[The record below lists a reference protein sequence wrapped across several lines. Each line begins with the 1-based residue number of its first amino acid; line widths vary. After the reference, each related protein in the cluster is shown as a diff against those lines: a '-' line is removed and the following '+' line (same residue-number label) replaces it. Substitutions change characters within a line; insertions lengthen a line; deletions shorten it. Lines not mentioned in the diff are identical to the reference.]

1 MHMICEAGAGRAENL
16 AYVRITFLH
25 GDNAFFHHLAPTCA
39 YTLAAQS
46 CSHNTKI
53 VDDMALNYIWSGFF
67 LVGFIAA
74 LLQWLFLGDTEIFK
88 KIIDGTFDSA
98 KMGVMDIALPL
109 AGVMT
114 LWLGIMNVGEKA
126 GAIGVLAK
134 IISPFFSR
142 IFPEVPKDHP
152 ATGHMVMNFSANL
165 LGLDNAATPFGLKA
179 MESLQTLNPDK
190 DTASN
195 AQIMFL
201 VLHTSGLTLI
211 PLAIMAQRSI
221 LGAKDPSDIFIP
233 CMIATYVAT
242 VTGLIVVAIKQR
254 INLFDR
260 VVLAWLGGMTSAIA
274 LLIYYFTQYLTK
286 PEIQLVSKVAS
297 NLILFSI
304 IIVFIVG
311 AMRKKVNVYEAF
323 IEGAKGGIQTS
334 LTIIPYLVGMLVAI
348 SVIRNSGVLGFV
360 VSGLEWV
367 FIHLGMTTE
376 FTPALPTAL
385 MKPLS
390 GSGSKAM
397 MIDAM
402 QTYGVDSF
410 VGRLA
415 CIFQG
420 SADTTF
426 YIVALYFGSVG
437 IRKTRY
443 AISCGLIADFAGIIA
458 AIFVA
463 YMFFG

>member
-1 MHMICEAGAGRAENL
+1 
-16 AYVRITFLH
+16 
-25 GDNAFFHHLAPTCA
+25 
-39 YTLAAQS
+39 
-46 CSHNTKI
+46 
-53 VDDMALNYIWSGFF
+53 MALNYIWSGFF
-67 LVGFIAA
+67 IVGFLAA
-74 LLQWLFLGDTEIFK
+74 LAQWLFLGDNEIFK
-88 KIIDGTFDSA
+88 KIIDGTFESA
-98 KMGVMDIALPL
+98 RAGVMDIALPL

-126 GAIGVLAK
+126 GAVGWLARV
-134 IISPFFSR
+134 IAPFFSR
-142 IFPEVPKDHP
+142 IFPDVPKDHP

-179 MESLQTLNPDK
+179 MESLQTLNPTK

-211 PLAIMAQRSI
+211 PLAIMAQRAI
-221 LGAKDPSDIFIP
+221 LGAANPADIFIP

-242 VTGLIVVAIKQR
+242 VTGIIVVSLRQG
-254 INLFDR
+254 INLLNR
-260 VVLAWLGGMTSAIA
+260 VVLGWLGGITAAIVA
-274 LLIYYFTQYLTK
+274 LVAYFTLFLTK
-286 PEIQLVSKVAS
+286 PEIELVSKVAS

-304 IIVFIVG
+304 IIIFIVG
-311 AMRKKVNVYEAF
+311 AMRKGENVYEAF
-323 IEGAKGGIQTS
+323 IEGAKGGITTS
-334 LTIIPYLVGMLVAI
+334 LTVIPYLVGMLVAI

-360 VSGLEWV
+360 VAGLDWIFV
-367 FIHLGMTTE
+367 HLGMHTE

-443 AISCGLIADFAGIIA
+443 AISCGLMADFAGIVT
-458 AIFVA
+458 AILVA
-463 YMFFG
+463 YLFFG

>member
-1 MHMICEAGAGRAENL
+1 
-16 AYVRITFLH
+16 
-25 GDNAFFHHLAPTCA
+25 
-39 YTLAAQS
+39 
-46 CSHNTKI
+46 
-53 VDDMALNYIWSGFF
+53 MALNYIWIGFF
-67 LVGFIAA
+67 LVGYLAA
-74 LLQWLFLGDTEIFK
+74 LAQWIFLGDTEIFK
-88 KIIDGTFDSA
+88 RIIDGTFDSA

-114 LWLGIMNVGEKA
+114 LWLGIMNIGEKA
-126 GAIGVLAK
+126 GAIGWLAK

-179 MESLQTLNPDK
+179 MESLQTLNPEK
-190 DTASN
+190 DTATN

-211 PLAIMAQRSI
+211 PLAIMAQRAI
-221 LGAKDPSDIFIP
+221 LGAQDPSDIFIP
-233 CMIATYVAT
+233 CMVATYVAT
-242 VTGLIVVAIKQR
+242 VTGIIAVSIRQR
-254 INLFDR
+254 INLLNG
-260 VVLAWLGGMTSAIA
+260 VVLSWLGGMTAAIA
-274 LLIYYFTQYLTK
+274 LMIWYFTNFLSK
-286 PEIQLVSKVAS
+286 PEIETVSKVAS

-304 IIVFIVG
+304 IVVFIGG
-311 AMRKKVNVYEAF
+311 ALRKGVNVYEAF

-360 VSGLEWV
+360 VQGMEWV
-367 FIHLGMTTE
+367 ITQMGLDTS

-402 QTYGVDSF
+402 KTYGVDSF

-437 IRKTRY
+437 VRKTRY
-443 AISCGLIADFAGIIA
+443 AISCGLIADLAGIIA
-458 AIFVA
+458 AISVA
-463 YMFFG
+463 YVFFG

>member
-1 MHMICEAGAGRAENL
+1 
-16 AYVRITFLH
+16 
-25 GDNAFFHHLAPTCA
+25 
-39 YTLAAQS
+39 
-46 CSHNTKI
+46 
-53 VDDMALNYIWSGFF
+53 MALNYIWSGFF
-67 LVGFIAA
+67 LVGFVAA
-74 LLQWLFLGDTEIFK
+74 MLQWLFLGDTEIFK
-88 KIIDGTFDSA
+88 RIIDGTFESA
-98 KMGVMDIALPL
+98 KVAVMEIALPL

-126 GAIGVLAK
+126 GAIGLLAK
-134 IISPFFSR
+134 IIAPFFSR
-142 IFPEVPKDHP
+142 IFPGVPKDHP

-179 MESLQTLNPDK
+179 MESLQTLNPKK
-190 DTASN
+190 DEPTD

-211 PLAIMAQRSI
+211 PLAIMAQRAI

-242 VTGLIVVAIKQR
+242 LTGIIVVALRQR

-260 VVLAWLGGMTSAIA
+260 VLLAWIGGLSGALA
-274 LLIYYFTQYLTK
+274 LLIWYFTNYLTK
-286 PEIQLVSKVAS
+286 PEIELVSKVAS

-304 IIVFIVG
+304 IIAFLVG
-311 AMRKKVNVYEAF
+311 AMRKGVNVYEAF

-334 LTIIPYLVGMLVAI
+334 ITIIPYLVGMLVAI
-348 SVIRNSGVLGFV
+348 SVVRNSGVLGFIV
-360 VSGLEWV
+360 GGLGWV
-367 FIHLGMTTE
+367 IAQLGLPTD
-376 FTPALPTAL
+376 FVPALPTAL

-390 GSGSKAM
+390 GSGSRAM

-402 QTYGVDSF
+402 KTYGVDSF

-443 AISCGLIADFAGIIA
+443 AISCGLIADFAGIVA
-458 AIFVA
+458 AILVA
-463 YMFFG
+463 YLFFG

>member
-1 MHMICEAGAGRAENL
+1 M
-16 AYVRITFLH
+16 
-25 GDNAFFHHLAPTCA
+25 
-39 YTLAAQS
+39 TL
-46 CSHNTKI
+46 T
-53 VDDMALNYIWSGFF
+53 YIWAGFF
-67 LVGFIAA
+67 IVGFAAA
-74 LLQWLFLGDTEIFK
+74 LVQWLFFGDVEIFK
-88 KIIDGTFDSA
+88 KMVDGTFESA
-98 KMGVMDIALPL
+98 KVGVMEIALPL

-114 LWLGIMNVGEKA
+114 LWLGILNIGEKA
-126 GAIGVLAK
+126 GAISFIAK

-152 ATGHMVMNFSANL
+152 ATGHMVMNFSANF

-179 MESLQTLNPDK
+179 MESLQTLNPVK

-201 VLHTSGLTLI
+201 VLHASGLTLI
-211 PLAIMAQRSI
+211 PLSIMAQRAV
-221 LGAKDPSDIFIP
+221 LGAADPSDIFIP

-242 VTGLIVVAIKQR
+242 VTGLIAVAIKQR
-254 INLFDR
+254 INLFDS
-260 VVLAWLGGMTSAIA
+260 VIISWIGGITALIVGLVWYMSQHLAKTEIA
-274 LLIYYFTQYLTK
+274 
-286 PEIQLVSKVAS
+286 LVSKVVS
-297 NLILFSI
+297 NLILLTI

-311 AMRKKVNVYEAF
+311 GLRKRINVYEAF

-348 SVIRNSGVLGFV
+348 SVLRNSGVLGFI
-360 VSGLEWV
+360 VSGFTWFFTQIGV
-367 FIHLGMTTE
+367 NTD

-385 MKPLS
+385 MKPIS
-390 GSGSKAM
+390 GSGARAM

-402 QTYGVDSF
+402 KTYGVDSF

-426 YIVALYFGSVG
+426 YIVALYFGVAG
-437 IRKTRY
+437 VNKTRY
-443 AISCGLIADFAGIIA
+443 AITFGLIAEFAGVVA
-458 AIFVA
+458 AVFVA
-463 YMFFG
+463 YLFFH

>member
-1 MHMICEAGAGRAENL
+1 
-16 AYVRITFLH
+16 
-25 GDNAFFHHLAPTCA
+25 
-39 YTLAAQS
+39 
-46 CSHNTKI
+46 
-53 VDDMALNYIWSGFF
+53 MALNYIWIGFF
-67 LVGFIAA
+67 LVGFVAA
-74 LLQWLFLGDTEIFK
+74 LAQLIFLGDTEIFK
-88 KIIDGTFDSA
+88 RIIDGTFDA
-98 KMGVMDIALPL
+98 ARMGVMDIALPL

-114 LWLGIMNVGEKA
+114 LWLGIMNIGEKA
-126 GAIGVLAK
+126 GAVGWLAK
-134 IISPFFSR
+134 VISPFFSR

-179 MESLQTLNPDK
+179 MESLQTLNPNK

-211 PLAIMAQRSI
+211 PLAIMAQRAI

-242 VTGLIVVAIKQR
+242 VAGIIAVSIRQR
-254 INLFDR
+254 INLLNG
-260 VVLAWLGGMTSAIA
+260 VVLGWLGSITAAIA
-274 LLIYYFTQYLTK
+274 ALIWYFTVFLTK
-286 PEIQLVSKVAS
+286 PEIETVSKVAS

-304 IIVFIVG
+304 IVVFIVG
-311 AMRKKVNVYEAF
+311 ALIRRVNVYEAF

-348 SVIRNSGVLGFV
+348 SVIRNAGVLGFV
-360 VSGLEWV
+360 VQGLEWL
-367 FIHLGMTTE
+367 IRMAGLDTA

-390 GSGSKAM
+390 GSGSRAL

-402 QTYGVDSF
+402 KTYGVDSF

-437 IRKTRY
+437 VRKTRY
-443 AISCGLIADFAGIIA
+443 AISCGLIADLAGIVA
-458 AIFVA
+458 AIAVA
-463 YMFFG
+463 YVFFG

>member
-1 MHMICEAGAGRAENL
+1 
-16 AYVRITFLH
+16 
-25 GDNAFFHHLAPTCA
+25 
-39 YTLAAQS
+39 
-46 CSHNTKI
+46 
-53 VDDMALNYIWSGFF
+53 MALNYIWSGFF
-67 LVGFIAA
+67 LIGFLAA
-74 LLQWLFLGDTEIFK
+74 LIQWLFMGDTEIFK
-88 KIIDGTFDSA
+88 RIMDGTYESA
-98 KMGVMDIALPL
+98 RMGVMDIALPL

-114 LWLGIMNVGEKA
+114 LWLGIMNIGEKA
-126 GAIGVLAK
+126 GAIGALAK
-134 IISPFFSR
+134 MIAPFFSR
-142 IFPEVPKDHP
+142 IFPGVPKEHP
-152 ATGHMVMNFSANL
+152 ANGHMVMNFSANL

-179 MESLQTLNPDK
+179 MESLQTLNPVK
-190 DTASN
+190 DEATD

-211 PLAIMAQRSI
+211 PLAIMAQRAI

-233 CMIATYVAT
+233 CLIATYVAT
-242 VTGLIVVAIKQR
+242 VAGIIVVAIRQR
-254 INLFDR
+254 IRLFDT
-260 VVLAWLGGMTSAIA
+260 VIVSWLGGIA
-274 LLIYYFTQYLTK
+274 LAICTMIWYFTNYMSK
-286 PEIQLVSKVAS
+286 EEIQLFSKIFS
-297 NLILFSI
+297 NVVLFSI
-304 IIVFIVG
+304 IAGFILG
-311 AMRKKVNVYEAF
+311 ALRKKVNVYDAF

-348 SVIRNSGVLGFV
+348 GIFRNSGVMGWIS
-360 VSGLEWV
+360 SGLNWV
-367 FIHLGMTTE
+367 FVSMGVNTD
-376 FTPALPTAL
+376 FVPALPTAL

-443 AISCGLIADFAGIIA
+443 AITAGLIADLAGIIA

-463 YMFFG
+463 YLFFG

>member
-1 MHMICEAGAGRAENL
+1 
-16 AYVRITFLH
+16 
-25 GDNAFFHHLAPTCA
+25 
-39 YTLAAQS
+39 
-46 CSHNTKI
+46 
-53 VDDMALNYIWSGFF
+53 MALNYIWSGFF
-67 LVGFIAA
+67 LVGFAAA
-74 LLQWLFLGDTEIFK
+74 LLQWIFLGDTEIFK
-88 KIIDGTFDSA
+88 KIIDGTFESA

-126 GAIGVLAK
+126 GAINVLAK

-179 MESLQTLNPDK
+179 MESLQTLNPNK
-190 DTASN
+190 DTATD

-211 PLAIMAQRSI
+211 PLAIMAQRAI
-221 LGAKDPSDIFIP
+221 LGAKDPSDVFIP

-242 VTGLIVVAIKQR
+242 VTGLVVVAIRQR
-254 INLFDR
+254 INLFHP
-260 VVLAWLGGMTSAIA
+260 VVLSWLVGMTGAIA
-274 LLIYYFTQYLTK
+274 LLVWYFTHFLTK

-304 IIVFIVG
+304 IIAFIVG

-367 FIHLGMTTE
+367 FVHLGMTTE

-402 QTYGVDSF
+402 TTYGVDSF

-443 AISCGLIADFAGIIA
+443 AISCGLIADFAGIVA
-458 AIFVA
+458 AILVA

>member
-1 MHMICEAGAGRAENL
+1 
-16 AYVRITFLH
+16 
-25 GDNAFFHHLAPTCA
+25 
-39 YTLAAQS
+39 
-46 CSHNTKI
+46 
-53 VDDMALNYIWSGFF
+53 MALNYIWIGFF
-67 LVGFIAA
+67 LVGFVAA
-74 LLQWLFLGDTEIFK
+74 LAQWIFLGDTEIFK
-88 KIIDGTFDSA
+88 RIIDGTFDAA

-114 LWLGIMNVGEKA
+114 LWLGIMNIGEKA
-126 GAIGVLAK
+126 GAVGWLAK
-134 IISPFFSR
+134 VISPFFSR

-179 MESLQTLNPDK
+179 MESLQTLNPNK

-211 PLAIMAQRSI
+211 PLAIMAQRAI

-242 VTGLIVVAIKQR
+242 VAGIIAVSIRQR
-254 INLFDR
+254 INLLNG
-260 VVLAWLGGMTSAIA
+260 VVLGWLGGMTAAIA
-274 LLIYYFTQYLTK
+274 TLIWYFTQYLTK
-286 PEIQLVSKVAS
+286 PEIETVSKVAS

-304 IIVFIVG
+304 IVVFIVG
-311 AMRKKVNVYEAF
+311 AMIRRVNVYEAF

-348 SVIRNSGVLGFV
+348 SVIRNAGVLGFIV
-360 VSGLEWV
+360 QGLEWL
-367 FIHLGMTTE
+367 IRLAGLDTA

-390 GSGSKAM
+390 GSGSRAL

-402 QTYGVDSF
+402 KTYGVDSF

-437 IRKTRY
+437 VRKTRY
-443 AISCGLIADFAGIIA
+443 AISCGLIADLAGIIA
-458 AIFVA
+458 AISVA
-463 YMFFG
+463 YVFFG

>member
-1 MHMICEAGAGRAENL
+1 
-16 AYVRITFLH
+16 
-25 GDNAFFHHLAPTCA
+25 
-39 YTLAAQS
+39 
-46 CSHNTKI
+46 
-53 VDDMALNYIWSGFF
+53 MALNYIWSGFF

-74 LLQWLFLGDTEIFK
+74 VLQWLFLGDTEIFK
-88 KIIDGTFDSA
+88 RIVDGTFESA
-98 KMGVMDIALPL
+98 KIGVMDIALPL

-126 GAIGVLAK
+126 GAVGWLAK
-134 IISPFFSR
+134 VIAPFFSR
-142 IFPEVPKDHP
+142 IFPGVPKDHP

-179 MESLQTLNPDK
+179 MESLQTLNPKK
-190 DTASN
+190 DEPTD

-211 PLAIMAQRSI
+211 PLAIMAQRAI
-221 LGAKDPSDIFIP
+221 LGAADPSDIFIP

-242 VTGLIVVAIKQR
+242 MTGIIVVSIRQR
-254 INLFDR
+254 INLFDK
-260 VVLAWLGGMTSAIA
+260 VLVGWIGGMTGALA
-274 LLIYYFTQYLTK
+274 LLIYYFTTYLTK
-286 PEIQLVSKVAS
+286 AEIELVSKVAS

-304 IIVFIVG
+304 IITFIVG
-311 AMRKKVNVYEAF
+311 AMRKGVNVYETF

-348 SVIRNSGVLGFV
+348 SVIRNSGVMGFV
-360 VSGLEWV
+360 VSGLGWV
-367 FIHLGMTTE
+367 IQALGLPTD
-376 FTPALPTAL
+376 FVPALPTAL

-390 GSGSKAM
+390 GSGSRAM

-402 QTYGVDSF
+402 KTYGVDSF

-458 AIFVA
+458 AIMVA
-463 YMFFG
+463 YLFFG